1 MIEVVKA
8 DLQYN
13 VMCQQCEDRLAYVN
27 TKHALSDVYLC
38 WAHLCIL
45 SEDIEKFIEKEHV
58 DK

>member
-13 VMCQQCEDRLAYVN
+13 VMCQQCENKLAYGN
-27 TKHALSDVYLC
+27 IKHAWSDVYLC

-45 SEDIEKFIEKEHV
+45 SEALENFISKEFEK
-58 DK
+58 